1 MPLLT
6 PPVCAYMVSA
16 SKPLFSILVAA
27 RKDTAIQLEDNIES
41 TAFCLSFQRTNSLA
55 EKIPEA
61 IWSEAKMGPEVTGS
75 VHTGILLGLGCVCFL
90 TLNPGQC

>member
-1 MPLLT
+1 MLVDTSSAPLLES
-6 PPVCAYMVSA
+6 PVCST

-27 RKDTAIQLEDNIES
+27 RKDDAIQLEADTDI

-75 VHTGILLGLGCVCFL
+75 VPLGTLWGLGGVCFL
-90 TLNPGQC
+90 

>member
-6 PPVCAYMVSA
+6 SPVCAYRVSA
-16 SKPLFSILVAA
+16 PKPRFSILVAA
-27 RKDTAIQLEDNIES
+27 RKETAVQPEADTKS
-41 TAFCLSFQRTNSLA
+41 TAFCLSFQRTNSLT

-75 VHTGILLGLGCVCFL
+75 VSILGLCWELDGFVFFYV
-90 TLNPGQC
+90 